1 MPIDLRLDP
10 DEVPLLNDLY
20 EFTVSAAF
28 FERGMNAPAS
38 FDVGVRRLPPNR
50 GFMVMAGVERVLEV
64 LENFHFEES
73 AIAYLESLGIFKA
86 DFLDFL
92 RKLRFTGT
100 VRAMREG
107 SLFFAGEVVME
118 VRAPLIE
125 AQIIEPIVLNQLG
138 IASVLATKAARCFA
152 VGQGR
157 RLVEFGLRRAQGAD
171 AGLLAARSSYLAGF
185 HGSSNV
191 LAGKRYGIP
200 VFGTMSHSF
209 IMAHQG
215 ERRAFEDFARSF
227 PKLSTMLVD
236 TYDTLRGVHNA
247 VDVARRLKADGI
259 NIQAIRLDS
268 GNLEQLSKQSRR
280 ILDDAGLRDV
290 AIFASGNLDEYKI
303 AELLAAGSPID
314 AFGIGTALSTSDD
327 APAADYTYKL
337 SDYAGRPRLKTSAGK
352 ISLPGRKQVFRA
364 LDGQGRYRGDIL
376 GLIDESPASIRREF
390 RPEAENV
397 TAMLEVLFEDGKRVV
412 PQPTLEE
419 SRQRFLRSFE
429 ALDPRFKA
437 IRSPDSY
444 PVKHSAALGAMIIG
458 EKLRAETLQD

>member
-1 MPIDLRLDP
+1 MPLDLRLDP
-10 DEVPLLNDLY
+10 AEVPLLNDLY

-28 FERGMNAPAS
+28 FELGMNAPAS
-38 FDVGVRRLPPNR
+38 FDVVVRRLPPNR
-50 GFMVMAGVERVLEV
+50 GFMVTAGIERVLEV
-64 LENFHFEES
+64 LEDFHLEEP
-73 AIAYLESLGIFKA
+73 AIAHLESLRIFKPN
-86 DFLDFL
+86 FLDFL
-92 RKLRFTGT
+92 RNLRFTGT
-100 VRAMREG
+100 VRAMPEG

-138 IASVLATKAARCFA
+138 IASVLATKAARCFG
-152 VGQGR
+152 VGGGR

-171 AGLLAARSSYLAGF
+171 AGLTAARSSYLAGF

-209 IMAHQG
+209 IMAHEG

-236 TYDTLRGVHNA
+236 TYDTIRGVHNT
-247 VDVARRLKADGI
+247 VAIARELKAEGI
-259 NIQAIRLDS
+259 NVQAIRLDS

-280 ILDDAGLRDV
+280 ILDEAGLHDI

-303 AELLAAGSPID
+303 ADLLRAGSPID
-314 AFGIGTALSTSDD
+314 AFGIGTALTTSED
-327 APAADYTYKL
+327 APSADYTYKL
-337 SDYAGRPRLKTSAGK
+337 SEYDGRPRLKTSAGK

-364 LDGQGRYRGDIL
+364 LDASGRYRGDII
-376 GLIDESPASIRREF
+376 GLIDESPTSIKREF
-390 RPEAENV
+390 KPEAESV
-397 TAMLEVLFEDGKRVV
+397 TAMLEVLLENGKRVSA
-412 PQPTLEE
+412 QPTLDEARE
-419 SRQRFLRSFE
+419 CFLKSFE
-429 ALDPRFKA
+429 ALDSRHKA
-437 IRSPDSY
+437 IRNPDPY
-444 PVKHSAALGAMIIG
+444 PVKQSAALGAMIIS

>member
-64 LENFHFEES
+64 LEDFHFEES
-73 AIAYLESLGIFKA
+73 AIAHLESLGIFKA

-171 AGLLAARSSYLAGF
+171 AGLVAARSSYLAGF

-209 IMAHQG
+209 IMAHEG

-236 TYDTLRGVHNA
+236 TYDTLRGVHNT
-247 VDVARRLKADGI
+247 VDIARKLKADGI

-280 ILDDAGLRDV
+280 ILDDAGLREV

-303 AELLAAGSPID
+303 AELLGAGSPID

-337 SDYAGRPRLKTSAGK
+337 SDYAARPRLKTSAGK

-364 LDGQGRYRGDIL
+364 LDGQGRYRGDIV
-376 GLIDESPASIRREF
+376 GLIDESPASVRREF
-390 RPEAENV
+390 RPEAESV
-397 TAMLEVLFEDGKRVV
+397 TAMLEVLLEDGKRVAQ
-412 PQPTLEE
+412 QPTLDE
-419 SRQRFLRSFE
+419 SRERFLKSFE
-429 ALDPRFKA
+429 ALDPRYKT
-437 IRSPDSY
+437 IRNPDPY

-458 EKLRAETLQD
+458 EKLRADTLQD